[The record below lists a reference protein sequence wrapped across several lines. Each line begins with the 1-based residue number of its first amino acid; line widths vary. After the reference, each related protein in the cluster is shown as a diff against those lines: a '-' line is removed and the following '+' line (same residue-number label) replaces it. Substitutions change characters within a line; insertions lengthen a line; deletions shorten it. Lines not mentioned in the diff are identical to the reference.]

1 MRLITNEKL
10 KMIAP
15 KTVFVQAKTYY
26 GGGEWYTLDLDY
38 QRIAGILRKANF
50 RGWVSL
56 EMEGKEDPAT
66 AVPKSLQV
74 LRAAFG

>member
-1 MRLITNEKL
+1 M
-10 KMIAP
+10 
-15 KTVFVQAKTYY
+15 QAKTYY

-38 QRIAGILRKANF
+38 RRIAATLARAKF

-66 AVPKSLQV
+66 AVPKSLEV
-74 LRAAFG
+74 LRAAFR